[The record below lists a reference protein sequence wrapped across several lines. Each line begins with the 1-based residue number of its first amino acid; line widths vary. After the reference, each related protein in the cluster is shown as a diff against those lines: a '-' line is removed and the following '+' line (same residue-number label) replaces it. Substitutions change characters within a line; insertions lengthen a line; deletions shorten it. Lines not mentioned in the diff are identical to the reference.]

1 MDRERT
7 IAPENP
13 ALGVPQDHRLPVTVA
28 AYAGSAEGREIVA
41 FGPEFI
47 RRWGM
52 LGAGGPH
59 HPPYPGALGDMT
71 VNKAEVRDG
80 R

>member
-7 IAPENP
+7 IAPEDP
-13 ALGVPQDHRLPVTVA
+13 ALGVPQDNRLPVTVA
-28 AYAGSAEGREIVA
+28 AFAGSAEGREVVA

-47 RRWGM
+47 RRRGM
-52 LGAGGPH
+52 LGAGGRH
-59 HPPYPGALGDMT
+59 NPPYPGALRDMT
-71 VNKAEVRDG
+71 MNNVEVRVG